1 MAFELRFIIL
11 STGKSK
17 IETQIWR
24 HQCNIKKVNVIYQI
38 INLAWFDLFS
48 YLGPIGTQINQTSF
62 DFVTLSLSSYELKHI
77 HFHWHEHYSYYVH
90 KYFLICIHLPRN
102 WSSDLLRGPSHQWI
116 LPTFHRIK
124 LYLPILCVKRTG
136 LRRCSCRDKNPCF
149 SFFDKPVW
157 YTSRCVD
164 YFLKRF
170 SEE

>member
-1 MAFELRFIIL
+1 MAFELRFMIL

-48 YLGPIGTQINQTSF
+48 FLGPIGTQINQTSF

-77 HFHWHEHYSYYVH
+77 HFHWHEQYSYYVH

-102 WSSDLLRGPSHQWI
+102 WC
-116 LPTFHRIK
+116 FIK
-124 LYLPILCVKRTG
+124 WL
-136 LRRCSCRDKNPCF
+136 
-149 SFFDKPVW
+149 
-157 YTSRCVD
+157 TSRPIPSMDSPNVPLYQTLFANSLC
-164 YFLKRF
+164 
-170 SEE
+170 